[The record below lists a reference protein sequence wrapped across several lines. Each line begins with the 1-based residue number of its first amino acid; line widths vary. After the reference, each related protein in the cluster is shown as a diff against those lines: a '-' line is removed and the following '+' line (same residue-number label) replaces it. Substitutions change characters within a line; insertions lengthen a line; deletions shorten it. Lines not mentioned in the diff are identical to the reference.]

1 MPELKKMLSFFDV
14 VNLVVGTIVGAD
26 IYVAAAFGAGLLG
39 PASILAWA
47 LAGLM
52 AIIIALSFAECSSL
66 VPRAGGPY
74 VYAKDAFGD
83 FIGFLSG
90 WALLIASW
98 SAIAVFP
105 LAFVAYLQYFF
116 PNMSIILQDIIK
128 ILFVIILTGINYMGV
143 REASRV
149 NDILTALKLTPI
161 LIFTIVGIV
170 FFILKPSILISNFTP
185 ITPLGFTG
193 LGSALVLIFWAYV
206 GFELVTVP
214 SDEIVDAKKTIPKAI
229 ALGMGIVA
237 LFYIITN
244 FVIVGIVPWQQLSL
258 STAPLALAGYALLA
272 GFGAIFLTVG
282 ALFSISGSDEAG
294 ILSSSR
300 IPYAMAGDGLLPR
313 IFAKRHPKYET
324 PYVALI
330 FQGIITGIAATIGTI
345 SGLIILSV
353 FALLLCYIVT
363 CMSVFP
369 LRKRYERSIKI
380 PSIIPILGVIISLY
394 MMSQCNLEQIK
405 VGLIF
410 IALGIPI
417 YWKYSPKEEIKSVIK
432 EITSREMFLKRWIRA
447 REVFLGYLLRRL
459 SYLFKKI
466 WS

>member
-1 MPELKKMLSFFDV
+1 MPKKLLSLFDV

-26 IYVAAAFGAGLLG
+26 IYIAAAFGAGLLG
-39 PASILAWA
+39 PASLIAWA
-47 LAGLM
+47 LAGVM

-66 VPRAGGPY
+66 IPRAGGPY

-90 WALLIASW
+90 WSLLLASW

-116 PNMSIILQDIIK
+116 PNMSFITQITIK
-128 ILFVIILTGINYMGV
+128 ILFIILLTGINYIGV
-143 REASRV
+143 REAGRV
-149 NDILTALKLTPI
+149 NDILTSLKLAPI
-161 LIFTIVGIV
+161 LILTIAGIAYL
-170 FFILKPSILISNFTP
+170 IINPSILVSNFTP
-185 ITPLGFTG
+185 FAPLGFSG
-193 LGSALVLIFWAYV
+193 LGSALVLVFWAYV

-214 SDEIVDAKKTIPKAI
+214 SDEIIDSKKTIPKAI
-229 ALGMGIVA
+229 AIGMGIVA

-244 FVIVGIVPWQQLSL
+244 FMIVGIVPWQQLSI

-272 GFGAIFLTVG
+272 GVGALFITVG
-282 ALFSISGSDEAG
+282 ALLSISGSDEAG

-313 IFAKRHPKYET
+313 MFAKKHPRYDT

-330 FQGIITGIAATIGTI
+330 TQGVITGVAAIFGTI
-345 SGLIILSV
+345 NNFIVLSV
-353 FALLLCYIVT
+353 FTLLFCYIVT
-363 CMSVFP
+363 CISVFP
-369 LRKRYERSIKI
+369 LRKKYEKSIKI
-380 PSIIPILGVIISLY
+380 PSIIPIAGVLISIY
-394 MMSQCNLEQIK
+394 MMTQCNLNQIIA
-405 VGLIF
+405 GLVF

-417 YWKYSPKEEIKSVIK
+417 YWKYSPKKEIRSVIK
-432 EITSREMFLKRWIRA
+432 EITSREVFLRRWVRA

-459 SYLFKKI
+459 AYLLRRVL
-466 WS
+466 S

>member
-1 MPELKKMLSFFDV
+1 MPKKLLSLFDV

-26 IYVAAAFGAGLLG
+26 IYIAAAFGAGLLG
-39 PASILAWA
+39 PASLIAWA
-47 LAGLM
+47 LAGVM

-74 VYAKDAFGD
+74 VYAKDAFGN

-90 WALLIASW
+90 WSLLLASW

-116 PNMSIILQDIIK
+116 PNMSFITQITIK
-128 ILFVIILTGINYMGV
+128 ILFIILLTGINYIGV
-143 REASRV
+143 REAGRV
-149 NDILTALKLTPI
+149 NDILTSLKLAPI
-161 LIFTIVGIV
+161 LILTIAGIAYL
-170 FFILKPSILISNFTP
+170 IINPSILVSNFTP
-185 ITPLGFTG
+185 FAPLGFSG
-193 LGSALVLIFWAYV
+193 LGSALVLVFWAYV

-214 SDEIVDAKKTIPKAI
+214 SDEIIDSKKTIPKAI
-229 ALGMGIVA
+229 AIGMGIVA

-244 FVIVGIVPWQQLSL
+244 FMIVGIVPWQQLSI

-272 GFGAIFLTVG
+272 GVGALFITVG
-282 ALFSISGSDEAG
+282 ALLSISGSDEAG

-313 IFAKRHPKYET
+313 MFAKKHPRYDT

-330 FQGIITGIAATIGTI
+330 TQGVITGVAAIFGTI
-345 SGLIILSV
+345 NNLIVLSV
-353 FALLLCYIVT
+353 FTLLFCYIVT
-363 CMSVFP
+363 CISVFP
-369 LRKRYERSIKI
+369 LRKKYEKSIKI
-380 PSIIPILGVIISLY
+380 PSIIPIAGVLISIY
-394 MMSQCNLEQIK
+394 MMTQCNLNQIIAG
-405 VGLIF
+405 VVF

-417 YWKYSPKEEIKSVIK
+417 YWKYSPKKEIRSVIK
-432 EITSREMFLKRWIRA
+432 EITSREVFLRRWVRA

-459 SYLFKKI
+459 AYLLRRVLG
-466 WS
+466 